1 MSFMINKRS
10 NMGEKKIN
18 IIQGDI
24 TTIQCDAIVNAANTT
39 LLGGG
44 GIDGAIHKAAGKR
57 NFLHPVIGSRF
68 CLR

>member
-24 TTIQCDAIVNAANTT
+24 TTIQCDAIVNAAMSS
-39 LLGGG
+39 
-44 GIDGAIHKAAGKR
+44 
-57 NFLHPVIGSRF
+57 P
-68 CLR
+68 LRSIASSVVWAML

>member
-1 MSFMINKRS
+1 M
-10 NMGEKKIN
+10 IN

-44 GIDGAIHKAAGKR
+44 EVDGAIHKAAGKR
-57 NFLHPVIGSRF
+57 LLFECMKHVAVVCR
-68 CLR
+68 